1 MTEKQYD
8 LPERMEEEYAEYLE
22 DLLKTDKQTIISMSD
37 KTVFYADM
45 LTYVKESDLL
55 SIQVQAL
62 SAADKPL
69 KAMYECFLENNGDL
83 LRRADTAVRVLYQTA
98 KDWKNQNQM

>member
-1 MTEKQYD
+1 MAYRHSQDADGKRTQQ
-8 LPERMEEEYAEYLE
+8 EEVEIIGCQ
-22 DLLKTDKQTIISMSD
+22 TDRGVI
-37 KTVFYADM
+37 
-45 LTYVKESDLL
+45 TYIVRTRDGIECTA
-55 SIQVQAL
+55 IQVQAL

-69 KAMYECFLENNGDL
+69 KAMYECFMENNGDL